1 MFLVF
6 FDFFSNIICMRENKV
21 VILLDVEYVRMLGK
35 KRSLQ
40 SADMPMAFCAMT
52 CWLGNDTTSLVDD
65 RQHI

>member
-35 KRSLQ
+35 KRSLH
-40 SADMPMAFCAMT
+40 SADMPMALCAMT
-52 CWLGNDTTSLVDD
+52 CWLGNDTPNLVDD
-65 RQHI
+65 GQHI

>member
-35 KRSLQ
+35 KRSRQ
-40 SADMPMAFCAMT
+40 SADMPMALCAKT
-52 CWLGNDTTSLVDD
+52 CWLG
-65 RQHI
+65 

>member
-1 MFLVF
+1 
-6 FDFFSNIICMRENKV
+6 MRENKV

-40 SADMPMAFCAMT
+40 SADMPMALCAMT
-52 CWLGNDTTSLVDD
+52 CWLGNDTASLVDD